1 MAAAQWSMAT
11 WEDDLPLTWSM
22 SPAPRMWWE
31 PLAPQKLSVPLM
43 WKSREPLALQKL
55 LVPLT
60 WKSLEP
66 LA

>member
-1 MAAAQWSMAT
+1 M
-11 WEDDLPLTWSM
+11 
-22 SPAPRMWWE
+22 
-31 PLAPQKLSVPLM
+31 APQKLSVPLM